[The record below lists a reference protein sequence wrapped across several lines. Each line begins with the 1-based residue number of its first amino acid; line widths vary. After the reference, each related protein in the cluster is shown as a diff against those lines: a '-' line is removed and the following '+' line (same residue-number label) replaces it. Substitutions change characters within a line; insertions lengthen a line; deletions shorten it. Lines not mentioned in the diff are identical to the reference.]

1 MILFEE
7 VAPGDFYTRIGMII
21 VGGLIFLQGVRIRC
35 SNPPKF
41 VANYRGWSSPELA
54 LPFGGVFVFT
64 LRVGAFRPPVP
75 PLLGLFF
82 MLFGFLSGVIFLV
95 GIFIWF
101 PWFLTP
107 KWYRR
112 ARTETSREVQI
123 LTLRGY
129 SRAPRENAKSLARSQ
144 SPKVVNNALR
154 VLAFSLRFCETSP
167 GDGETLRVSQKRG

>member
-75 PLLGLFF
+75 RRCQVVEATSSFWKA
-82 MLFGFLSGVIFLV
+82 SRGV
-95 GIFIWF
+95 
-101 PWFLTP
+101 
-107 KWYRR
+107 R
-112 ARTETSREVQI
+112 
-123 LTLRGY
+123 
-129 SRAPRENAKSLARSQ
+129 
-144 SPKVVNNALR
+144 
-154 VLAFSLRFCETSP
+154 
-167 GDGETLRVSQKRG
+167 

>member
-1 MILFEE
+1 MEGDIWMILFEE

-112 ARTETSREVQI
+112 ARKAGV
-123 LTLRGY
+123 
-129 SRAPRENAKSLARSQ
+129 PRHDPAAMGDFKALPVDEQKRLAKSRSR
-144 SPKVVNNALR
+144 P
-154 VLAFSLRFCETSP
+154 
-167 GDGETLRVSQKRG
+167 